1 MTGDHNRA
9 ALAHDERMGRLRM
22 LALGLPALAVIVATV
37 IAPIL
42 RVLWLS
48 LLDVSAGISLANYEV
63 VLSQGANTT
72 VIFTTLRVSLIVTV
86 VSVLIG
92 YPLTYFLVQIP
103 PRIATLCM
111 IGIVLP
117 YLTSVLVRTYAWMVL
132 LGRHGII
139 NNVLVDLGIT
149 SEPLQLIFNTTATA
163 IGMVHMMLPLL
174 VLPLYGSMRAIDR
187 NCLRAAAS
195 LGAGPITAFWKVW
208 FRLSLPGLAA
218 GTFLIFVIS
227 LGFFVTPTI
236 LGGGRV
242 TMVAQQIA
250 TVITTYSGFGVAS
263 ALGIV
268 LLFVVG
274 AILIVVARVTRVA
287 LAQVQS

>member
-1 MTGDHNRA
+1 MSGDRNRA
-9 ALAHDERMGRLRM
+9 ALARDERQERFRM
-22 LALGLPALAVIVATV
+22 LALGLPAFGVIGAIV

-48 LLDVSAGISLANYEV
+48 LLDAGGYISLANYGILV
-63 VLSQGANTT
+63 SQGANVT
-72 VIFTTLRVSLIVTV
+72 VIMTTLKVSLIVTA
-86 VSVLIG
+86 VSVLVG

-111 IGIVLP
+111 IFVVLP

-139 NNVLVDLGIT
+139 NDALIALGIT
-149 SEPLQLIFNTTATA
+149 DEPLPLMFNTTATVV
-163 IGMVHMMLPLL
+163 GMVHMMLPLL

-195 LGAGPITAFWKVW
+195 LGASPIVAFWKVW
-208 FRLSLPGLAA
+208 FQLSLPGLAA

-227 LGFFVTPTI
+227 LGFFITPTI

-242 TMVAQQIA
+242 TMIAQQIA
-250 TVITTYSGFGVAS
+250 TAMTTYSGFGVAS

-268 LLFVVG
+268 LLVVTG
-274 AILIVVARVTRVA
+274 AILAVVTRVVRID
-287 LAQVQS
+287 LGQVQ